1 MTLATLLWLLFAAYV
16 VVVAAFLI
24 TENRRPE
31 ATLAWLLAFVT
42 LPVIGVILYF
52 FFARGWKAFSQE
64 KKLVGEAT
72 GADLAT
78 LMHVRQSNADE
89 TVQRIEAEKPE
100 SYSPNL
106 LRLVLH
112 NSASGIGAHNEV
124 QILQDATEFYPSLL
138 EDLKRAQHH
147 IHMQYFI
154 WSNDPFTQEVKSVLI
169 ERARAGVIV
178 RALYDA
184 SSKAALGKAYIEE
197 MRAGGV
203 QFLPYL
209 AYNSLRTLHL
219 ANYRSHRK
227 ITIVDG
233 RVGYLGGMNLD
244 REQMPGTLWPR
255 WRDTQVRIHGESVV
269 PLQVIFLSNWY
280 YSTKDQI
287 NDPVYFAARDGDGVT
302 SFLPVQIVA
311 SGPDSQWKGIRQL
324 YFYMILAAKER
335 CYIQSPFF
343 IPDET
348 IAEALKSAALSGVD
362 VRVICTP
369 RGAKYQMPY
378 RAALTYFRELSDAGV
393 KFYLYDGGYYHAKTI
408 NIDGAI
414 CTIGSCNMDIRS
426 YSLDY
431 EINAVLYDAG
441 KACELE
447 EQFRDDLTHS
457 TPFDPAAYDAL
468 PWGRRFLDSFW
479 RLASPVM

>member
-1 MTLATLLWLLFAAYV
+1 MTAAAIIALIYFTYLIS
-16 VVVAAFLI
+16 VAVFLVA
-24 TENRRPE
+24 ENRRPE
-31 ATLAWLLAFVT
+31 ATLAWLLAFAL
-42 LPVIGVILYF
+42 LPVLGVVIYF
-52 FFARGWKAFSQE
+52 FFGRGWRAFSQE
-64 KKLVGEAT
+64 KKLAREALGGPLPRMLHAYAANGEAT
-72 GADLAT
+72 
-78 LMHVRQSNADE
+78 VE
-89 TVQRIEAEKPE
+89 RIRLEKPE

-106 LRLVLH
+106 MRLVLH

-124 QILQDATEFYPSLL
+124 DILQDATQFYPALL

-147 IHMQYFI
+147 IHMQYYI
-154 WSNDPFTQEVKSVLI
+154 WSNDPFTQEVKQVLI
-169 ERARAGVIV
+169 ERARAGVRV

-184 SSKAALGKAYIEE
+184 SSKRALGRQYIAE

-203 QFLPYL
+203 AFQPYL
-209 AYNSLRTLHL
+209 GYDTLRTLHL

-233 RVGYLGGMNLD
+233 RIGYLGGMNLD

-255 WRDTQVRIHGESVV
+255 WRDTQVRIHGASVA
-269 PLQVIFLSNWY
+269 PLQVIFLANWY
-280 YSTKDQI
+280 HSTQERV
-287 NDPVYFAARDGDGVT
+287 NDPAYFAPRDGVST
-302 SFLPVQIVA
+302 FLPVQITA
-311 SGPDSQWKGIRQL
+311 SGPDSQWQGIRQL
-324 YFYMILAAKER
+324 YFYMILAAKQK

-348 IAEALKSAALSGVD
+348 IAEALRSAALSGVD

-378 RAALTYFRELSDAGV
+378 RAALTYFRDLSDAGV
-393 KFYLYDGGYYHAKTI
+393 KFYLYDGGYYHAKTV
-408 NIDGAI
+408 NIDAAI

-431 EINAVLYDAG
+431 EVNAVIYDAG
-441 KACELE
+441 KAAELE
-447 EQFRDDLTHS
+447 RQFMQDMEHS

-468 PWGRRFLDSFW
+468 PWGRRLLDSVW